1 MQTEYSIWWRRPEE
15 AVLPTVEELGIGFVP
30 YSPLGRGFLTG
41 KIGVDTKFDASDF
54 RTKLPRFTAQALA
67 ANQELLNVLSK
78 LAQHKGASLSQMA
91 LAWLLARRPWI
102 VPIPGTTKLAR
113 LQENNEAVQL
123 ELTPEDMIAIEEAA
137 SAVKIL
143 GERYPVELEEMTN
156 I

>member
-1 MQTEYSIWWRRPEE
+1 M
-15 AVLPTVEELGIGFVP
+15 
-30 YSPLGRGFLTG
+30 
-41 KIGVDTKFDASDF
+41 
-54 RTKLPRFTAQALA
+54 
-67 ANQELLNVLSK
+67 SK
-78 LAQHKGASLSQMA
+78 LAQHKGASLSQIA

-113 LQENNEAVQL
+113 LQENNQSVQL
-123 ELTPEDMIAIEEAA
+123 ELTPEDMTAIEEAA

>member
-1 MQTEYSIWWRRPEE
+1 M
-15 AVLPTVEELGIGFVP
+15 
-30 YSPLGRGFLTG
+30 GRGFLTG